1 MGDKRETSG
10 RRLPLPPPS
19 DHDDTAGRMRV
30 SRSRLPRSPNEL
42 PRLPEVGLFE
52 ESSEIDL
59 DEVSVTPPPEAFAT
73 AGSLRR
79 AVQQQAPALPISTR
93 LPLQPQQ
100 RRSPIHPA
108 PPHAPERP
116 TQPGMRG
123 RNPTPRPPARAS
135 DRGDRERERGRPL
148 TQDREALIGGRYRIV
163 ERIGQGGMGKV
174 YKVTHA
180 QLGKVFALKII
191 SDSMAETDE
200 ARQLFYREARM
211 ASSLSH
217 PNITS
222 VVDFGEDDRVGVF
235 MVMELVEGEQL
246 VKVLHRE
253 KQLSVHKACEIAH
266 QMAEALHYIHENDI
280 VHCDIKTENILLA
293 ETNTAK
299 RRQLQVKLL
308 DFGLARSLTN
318 SRNSQTLSGTPHY
331 VAPERIRGE
340 PASPASDVYSLGI
353 LLYEMLTGKVPWD
366 GAVQHILSG
375 HLEEPPKPP
384 SQLRADGLDP
394 ALERLILR
402 SLGKRPA
409 DRHKDMAGFLYE
421 LNTVMDMLGF
431 GRRRQGKAATK
442 IVVERVTG
450 GRDEL
455 ARLTLDACR
464 LPTAL
469 LSAEGRILLANP
481 AFAKFVMGVSVEI
494 EGLAVRSTP
503 LATAWTSLE
512 NDLARTLAGQPIR
525 RLIEIDVKPGEVR
538 RLLLWLDAVDKD
550 RVVVGVHPVDL

>member
-1 MGDKRETSG
+1 VPRSRALSE
-10 RRLPLPPPS
+10 RLPLPPQRKPDALS
-19 DHDDTAGRMRV
+19 GGTRSERPTAPGMRTA
-30 SRSRLPRSPNEL
+30 R
-42 PRLPEVGLFE
+42 
-52 ESSEIDL
+52 
-59 DEVSVTPPPEAFAT
+59 TPPP
-73 AGSLRR
+73 
-79 AVQQQAPALPISTR
+79 
-93 LPLQPQQ
+93 
-100 RRSPIHPA
+100 RSS
-108 PPHAPERP
+108 PPPRGER
-116 TQPGMRG
+116 
-123 RNPTPRPPARAS
+123 
-135 DRGDRERERGRPL
+135 RPL
-148 TQDREALIGGRYRIV
+148 TQDREALIGGRYKIV

-191 SDSMAETDE
+191 SEGMAETDE

-235 MVMELVEGEQL
+235 MVMELVDGEPL

-253 KQLSVHKACEIAH
+253 KQLAVHRAVDIAH
-266 QMAEALHYIHENDI
+266 QIAEALDYIHDNDI
-280 VHCDIKTENILLA
+280 VHCDIKTENILLS
-293 ETNTAK
+293 ESNVGK
-299 RRQLQVKLL
+299 RRQLLVKLL
-308 DFGLARSLTN
+308 DFGLARTLS
-318 SRNSQTLSGTPHY
+318 SRHSQTLSGTPHY

-366 GAVQHILSG
+366 GPVQHILSG

-402 SLGKRPA
+402 ALAKRPME
-409 DRHKDMAGFLYE
+409 RHKDMAAFLYE
-421 LNTVMDMLGF
+421 LRTVMDMLGI
-431 GRRRQGKAATK
+431 GRNRRSGKATR
-442 IVVERVTG
+442 IVVEKAGG

-469 LSAEGRILLANP
+469 LSANGRILLANP
-481 AFAKFVMGVSVEI
+481 AFAKFVMGVAVEI
-494 EGLAVRSTP
+494 EGLAVKSTP
-503 LATAWTSLE
+503 LAGAWASLDT
-512 NDLARTLAGQPIR
+512 DLARTLAGQPIR
-525 RLIEIDVKPGEVR
+525 RLIEIDVKGGEVR

>member
-1 MGDKRETSG
+1 VADKRETSG
-10 RRLPLPPPS
+10 RRLPLPAPEI
-19 DHDDTAGRMRV
+19 DETGQRVRV
-30 SRSRLPRSPNEL
+30 SPSRLPVPRTPMEL
-42 PRLPEVGLFE
+42 PRLPEAGMYE
-52 ESSEIDL
+52 ESNEIDL
-59 DEVSVTPPPEAFAT
+59 DEVSVTPPP
-73 AGSLRR
+73 
-79 AVQQQAPALPISTR
+79 QAPPGLGKPSPR
-93 LPLQPQQ
+93 LPLPAA
-100 RRSPIHPA
+100 RRPDHGGGAGRS
-108 PPHAPERP
+108 ERP
-116 TQPGMRG
+116 TAPGMRG
-123 RNPTPRPPARAS
+123 PRTPPPRS
-135 DRGDRERERGRPL
+135 SPPPPRETRRPL
-148 TQDREALIGGRYRIV
+148 TQDREALIGGRYKIV

-191 SDSMAETDE
+191 SEGMAETDE

-217 PNITS
+217 PNIAS

-235 MVMELVEGEQL
+235 MVMELVDGEPL

-253 KQLSVHKACEIAH
+253 KQLTVNRACDIAH
-266 QMAEALHYIHENDI
+266 QIAEALDYIHENDI
-280 VHCDIKTENILLA
+280 VHCDIKTENILLS
-293 ETNTAK
+293 ETSVGK
-299 RRQLQVKLL
+299 RRQLLVKLL
-308 DFGLARSLTN
+308 DFGLARRLSTSTN
-318 SRNSQTLSGTPHY
+318 QTLSGTPHY

-366 GAVQHILSG
+366 GPVQHILSG

-402 SLGKRPA
+402 SLAKRPME
-409 DRHKDMAGFLYE
+409 RHKDMAAFLYE
-421 LNTVMDMLGF
+421 LRTVMDMLGI
-431 GRRRQGKAATK
+431 GRRRTGKATR
-442 IVVERVTG
+442 IVVEKAGG

-469 LSAEGRILLANP
+469 LSANGRILLANP
-481 AFAKFVMGVSVEI
+481 AFAKFVMGVAVEI
-494 EGLAVRSTP
+494 EGLAVKSTP
-503 LATAWTSLE
+503 LAGAWASLDT
-512 NDLARTLAGQPIR
+512 DLARTLAGQPIR
-525 RLIEIDVKPGEVR
+525 RLIEIDVKGGEVR